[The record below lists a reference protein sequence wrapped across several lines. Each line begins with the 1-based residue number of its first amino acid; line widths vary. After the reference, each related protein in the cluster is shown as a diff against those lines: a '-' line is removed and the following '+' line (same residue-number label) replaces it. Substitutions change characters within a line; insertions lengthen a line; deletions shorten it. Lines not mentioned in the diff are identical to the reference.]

1 MYYLAII
8 FLFLLII
15 IISVFSSFKE
25 GMESQQITSMVN
37 NRGPVPYAKNLILNS
52 ITFDENM
59 FISFNVKL
67 TKISTDYRQIFSIVK
82 DNHTVFGVYQCP
94 NSESIRIGVETD
106 KGTKYLSDCEI
117 TTELNID
124 QPIFIY
130 KKKNIYYMEYD
141 KLQNK
146 TVTLP
151 ASTNIESGTG
161 YIYTT
166 FDEKPLFHGEL
177 RNLFVCTSN
186 EDIEK
191 RQMNAYEHA
200 REFNSTMKLGDK
212 LMLGKRLESNDGS
225 YFLIINTDGYLSIN
239 KANYDSN
246 KLDKYINYI
255 DLEETIAESKSI
267 WKSGEPNR
275 KALYLVFHK
284 NGDLALRDNTIE
296 PIWNTQTFSLRSN
309 NVHLTN
315 EGKLVIYNNEGNEIW
330 TN

>member
-25 GMESQQITSMVN
+25 GMESQQITSMIN
-37 NRGPVPYAKNLILNS
+37 NKGPVPYAKNLILNS
-52 ITFDENM
+52 FTFDENM

-82 DNHTVFGVYQCP
+82 DNNTVLGVYQCP

-106 KGTKYLSDCEI
+106 EGTKYLSDCEI
-117 TTELNID
+117 TSELNID

-166 FDEKPLFHGEL
+166 FDQKPLFHGEL
-177 RNLFVCTSN
+177 RNLFICTSN
-186 EDIEK
+186 QDIEK
-191 RQMNAYEHA
+191 RQMNAYENA

-212 LMLGKRLESNDGS
+212 LVLGNRLESNDGS

-239 KANYDSN
+239 KANYDN
-246 KLDKYINYI
+246 NVLDKYINSI
-255 DLEETIAESKSI
+255 DLEETIANSKPI
-267 WKSGEPNR
+267 WKSGKPNR
-275 KALYLVFHK
+275 KALHLVFHK
-284 NGDLALRDNTIE
+284 NGDLALRDNTTE